1 MSHSTLN
8 PKTTSYEFLGPP
20 GALAITFGVPFL
32 AYVLYFTCNE
42 SSSGCP
48 PPIQSLYPSLVQ
60 AASDTAF
67 WWKLWDPKAFTIYY
81 SWYAFCL
88 VAWAVLPGDWVQ
100 GTQLRNGKYQQYK
113 INGAIFISYSQN
125 LLLTKLAFSTCL
137 MALGLST
144 GYILRFGVESFT
156 FFYDHWVGF
165 VSAALSMS
173 LFQGVLWYALSFQE
187 GKLLALGG
195 NSGNFIYDVR
205 PVIVMST
212 FRIYAF
218 RKFYI
223 GRELNPTVGSLDIK
237 SFNELRPGMI
247 LWLLIDIS
255 MACAQATRLEG
266 RITDSMILVLLF
278 QGLYI
283 MDALYNEVGTSSGS
297 LPRPPLTAL
306 CSRQFLQL

>member
-1 MSHSTLN
+1 
-8 PKTTSYEFLGPP
+8 
-20 GALAITFGVPFL
+20 
-32 AYVLYFTCNE
+32 
-42 SSSGCP
+42 
-48 PPIQSLYPSLVQ
+48 
-60 AASDTAF
+60 
-67 WWKLWDPKAFTIYY
+67 
-81 SWYAFCL
+81 
-88 VAWAVLPGDWVQ
+88 
-100 GTQLRNGKYQQYK
+100 
-113 INGAIFISYSQN
+113 
-125 LLLTKLAFSTCL
+125 

-173 LFQGVLWYALSFQE
+173 FFQGVLWYALSFQE

-205 PVIVMST
+205 PVIVMSSST
-212 FRIYAF
+212 TYAF

-266 RITDSMILVLLF
+266 HITDSMILVLLF

-297 LPRPPLTAL
+297 LPRLPLTAL
-306 CSRQFLQL
+306 CSPRSLQLWTSSLTDLALCLPLAIYSGYHSYIRSRHVTLFSSRRILDMPGAPRSLLLISSDITSSGHRTMKRMSSEMGVMSRVRVCRTDFT